1 MKKYLLVTAV
11 AASVVGGQVV
21 EVSASTTYNVKPGD
35 TLYVIALKNN
45 LSVSEIKLANHLN
58 SDTIYSGQKLVLG
71 KTTSSSTTTSAKNT
85 TKSNNTYTVTS
96 GDTLSKIASKHN
108 MSLSQI
114 ATLNQIS
121 NVNVL
126 RVGQVLKTAGTSIAT
141 NQSKGKTNST
151 EITTSKEP
159 ISTATYT
166 VKSGDT
172 LSKIASSNKMTLA
185 QLASLNKITNVNML
199 RVGQV
204 LKVTRTS
211 SAVQPV
217 KSTTT
222 TTAKTNTVSY
232 TVKSGDTLSKIA
244 ANHHMSLVQIA
255 VLNKITNLNAIHIG
269 QILKVSSTIAS
280 TSQSTPASSKPTT
293 STNTSKIYMVKTG
306 DTLTAIANKNGVTLS
321 NLLSWNKLSRGAIIY
336 PSQKLTLQQV
346 INTTTSNTTST
357 TTTSK
362 PTTTTNSYKV
372 NSGETL
378 YGIAAKLGMNVN
390 TLLTLNGLKLTST
403 IYIGQVL
410 KISGT
415 TASTVTPV
423 TSEVSTPAAGNISTA
438 GLSIYQ
444 AAWLKTAVADAKIAT
459 IGTGVLPSITV
470 AQAILESGW
479 GQSILTSAPY
489 YNLFGIKQGTGWQGA
504 IVNMKTSEYVNGKW
518 VTISAPFRAYSSQMA
533 SFQDHT
539 KFLLTNSRYAGNGVI
554 NAKNYVNMANGL
566 QAAGYATDP
575 TYASRLI
582 NLVERYKLQS
592 LD

>member
-1 MKKYLLVTAV
+1 
-11 AASVVGGQVV
+11 
-21 EVSASTTYNVKPGD
+21 
-35 TLYVIALKNN
+35 
-45 LSVSEIKLANHLN
+45 
-58 SDTIYSGQKLVLG
+58 
-71 KTTSSSTTTSAKNT
+71 
-85 TKSNNTYTVTS
+85 
-96 GDTLSKIASKHN
+96 
-108 MSLSQI
+108 
-114 ATLNQIS
+114 
-121 NVNVL
+121 
-126 RVGQVLKTAGTSIAT
+126 
-141 NQSKGKTNST
+141 
-151 EITTSKEP
+151 
-159 ISTATYT
+159 
-166 VKSGDT
+166 
-172 LSKIASSNKMTLA
+172 
-185 QLASLNKITNVNML
+185 
-199 RVGQV
+199 
-204 LKVTRTS
+204 
-211 SAVQPV
+211 
-217 KSTTT
+217 
-222 TTAKTNTVSY
+222 
-232 TVKSGDTLSKIA
+232 
-244 ANHHMSLVQIA
+244 
-255 VLNKITNLNAIHIG
+255 
-269 QILKVSSTIAS
+269 
-280 TSQSTPASSKPTT
+280 
-293 STNTSKIYMVKTG
+293 
-306 DTLTAIANKNGVTLS
+306 DTLTVIANKNVVTLS

-336 PSQKLTLQQV
+336 PGQKLTLQQV
-346 INTTTSNTTST
+346 INTTTSSTTST

-403 IYIGQVL
+403 IYVGQVL

-415 TASTVTPV
+415 TTSTATPV
-423 TSEVSTPAAGNISTA
+423 TSEISTPAAGNISTS

-518 VTISAPFRAYSSQMA
+518 VTILAPFRAYSSQMA

-582 NLVERYKLQS
+582 NLVERYNLQS

>member
-58 SDTIYSGQKLVLG
+58 SDTIYSGQKLILG
-71 KTTSSSTTTSAKNT
+71 KATSSSTTTSTKTT
-85 TKSNNTYTVTS
+85 TKSNNTYTVKS
-96 GDTLSKIASKHN
+96 GDTLSKIASNHN

-126 RVGQVLKTAGTSIAT
+126 RVGQVLKIAGTNITT
-141 NQSKGKTNST
+141 NQSNAKTSSP
-151 EITTSKEP
+151 EITT
-159 ISTATYT
+159 STATYT

-199 RVGQV
+199 RVGQA

-211 SAVQPV
+211 SGVQPV

-222 TTAKTNTVSY
+222 TTAKANTASY

-255 VLNKITNLNAIHIG
+255 VLNKITNLNAIRIG
-269 QILKVSSTIAS
+269 QILKVSGTVAS
-280 TSQSTPASSKPTT
+280 TSQSAPVASKPTT
-293 STNTSKIYMVKTG
+293 STSTTYAVKSG

-346 INTTTSNTTST
+346 INTTTSSTTST
-357 TTTSK
+357 TTTS
-362 PTTTTNSYKV
+362 TTTTNSYKV

-403 IYIGQVL
+403 IYVGQVL

-415 TASTVTPV
+415 TTSTATPV
-423 TSEVSTPAAGNISTA
+423 TSEISTPVAGNISTA

-575 TYASRLI
+575 TYANRLI
-582 NLVERYKLQS
+582 NLVERYNLQS

>member
-1 MKKYLLVTAV
+1 MKKYLLMTAV

-71 KTTSSSTTTSAKNT
+71 KTTSSSTTTSTKTT
-85 TKSNNTYTVTS
+85 TKSNNTYTVKS

-126 RVGQVLKTAGTSIAT
+126 RVGQVLKIAGTKITT
-141 NQSKGKTNST
+141 NQSNAKTNSP
-151 EITTSKEP
+151 EITT
-159 ISTATYT
+159 STATYT
-166 VKSGDT
+166 VKSSDT

-185 QLASLNKITNVNML
+185 QLASLNKITNVNMI

-211 SAVQPV
+211 STVQPAT
-217 KSTTT
+217 SNMT
-222 TTAKTNTVSY
+222 TTAKTSSTSSY

-244 ANHHMSLVQIA
+244 ANHNMSLVQIA
-255 VLNKITNLNAIHIG
+255 VLNKITNLNAIRIG
-269 QILKVSSTIAS
+269 QILKVSGAVAS
-280 TSQSTPASSKPTT
+280 TSQSAPAASKPTT
-293 STNTSKIYMVKTG
+293 STSTTYAVKSG

-321 NLLSWNKLSRGAIIY
+321 NLLSWNKLSREAIIY
-336 PSQKLTLQQV
+336 PGQKLTLQQV
-346 INTTTSNTTST
+346 INTTTSSTTST

-403 IYIGQVL
+403 IYVGQVL

-415 TASTVTPV
+415 TTSTATPV
-423 TSEVSTPAAGNISTA
+423 TSEISTPAAGNISTS

-518 VTISAPFRAYSSQMA
+518 VTILAPFRAYSSQMA

>member
-58 SDTIYSGQKLVLG
+58 SDTIYSGQKLILG
-71 KTTSSSTTTSAKNT
+71 KATSSSTTTSTKTT
-85 TKSNNTYTVTS
+85 TKSNNTYTVKS
-96 GDTLSKIASKHN
+96 GDTLSKIASNHN

-126 RVGQVLKTAGTSIAT
+126 RVGQVLKIAGTNITT
-141 NQSKGKTNST
+141 NQSNAKTSSP
-151 EITTSKEP
+151 EITT
-159 ISTATYT
+159 STATYT

-211 SAVQPV
+211 SGVQPV

-222 TTAKTNTVSY
+222 TTAKANTASY

-255 VLNKITNLNAIHIG
+255 VLNKITNLNAIRIG
-269 QILKVSSTIAS
+269 QILKVSGTVAS
-280 TSQSTPASSKPTT
+280 TSQSAPVASKPTT
-293 STNTSKIYMVKTG
+293 STSTTYVVKSG

-346 INTTTSNTTST
+346 INTTTSSTTST
-357 TTTSK
+357 TTTS
-362 PTTTTNSYKV
+362 TTTTNSYKV

-403 IYIGQVL
+403 IYVGQVL

-415 TASTVTPV
+415 TTSTATPV
-423 TSEVSTPAAGNISTA
+423 TSEISTPVAGNISTA

-575 TYASRLI
+575 TYANRLI
-582 NLVERYKLQS
+582 NLVERYNLQS

>member
-71 KTTSSSTTTSAKNT
+71 KTTSSSTTTSTKTT
-85 TKSNNTYTVTS
+85 TKSNNTYTVKS
-96 GDTLSKIASKHN
+96 GDTLSKIASNHN

-126 RVGQVLKTAGTSIAT
+126 RVGQVLKIAGTNITT
-141 NQSKGKTNST
+141 NQSNAKTSSP
-151 EITTSKEP
+151 EITT
-159 ISTATYT
+159 STATYT

-185 QLASLNKITNVNML
+185 QLATLNKITNVNML

-222 TTAKTNTVSY
+222 TTAKANTASY
-232 TVKSGDTLSKIA
+232 TVKSGDTLSTIA
-244 ANHHMSLVQIA
+244 ANHNMSLVQIA

-336 PSQKLTLQQV
+336 PGQKLTLQQV
-346 INTTTSNTTST
+346 INTTTSSTTST

-403 IYIGQVL
+403 IYVGQVL

-415 TASTVTPV
+415 TTSTATPV
-423 TSEVSTPAAGNISTA
+423 TSEISTPVAGNISTA

-582 NLVERYKLQS
+582 NLVERYNLQS

>member
-45 LSVSEIKLANHLN
+45 LSVSELKLANHLN
-58 SDTIYSGQKLVLG
+58 SDTIYSGQKLILG
-71 KTTSSSTTTSAKNT
+71 KATSSSTTTSTKTT
-85 TKSNNTYTVTS
+85 TKSNNTYTVKS
-96 GDTLSKIASKHN
+96 GDTLSKIASNHN

-126 RVGQVLKTAGTSIAT
+126 RVGQVLKIAGTNITT
-141 NQSKGKTNST
+141 NQSNAKTSSP
-151 EITTSKEP
+151 EITT
-159 ISTATYT
+159 STATYT

-185 QLASLNKITNVNML
+185 QLATLNKITNVNML

-211 SAVQPV
+211 SGVQPV

-222 TTAKTNTVSY
+222 TTAKTSSTSSY

-255 VLNKITNLNAIHIG
+255 VLNKITNLNAIRIG
-269 QILKVSSTIAS
+269 QILKVSGTVAS
-280 TSQSTPASSKPTT
+280 TSQSAPVASKPTT
-293 STNTSKIYMVKTG
+293 STSTTYAVKSG

-336 PSQKLTLQQV
+336 PGQKLTLQQV
-346 INTTTSNTTST
+346 INTTTSSTKST

-403 IYIGQVL
+403 IYVGQVL
-410 KISGT
+410 KIFGAT
-415 TASTVTPV
+415 PSTVTPV
-423 TSEVSTPAAGNISTA
+423 TSEISTPVAGNISTA

-444 AAWLKTAVADAKIAT
+444 ATWLKTAVADAKIAT

-575 TYASRLI
+575 TYANRLI
-582 NLVERYKLQS
+582 NLVERYNLQS

>member
-45 LSVSEIKLANHLN
+45 LSVSELKLANHLN
-58 SDTIYSGQKLVLG
+58 SDTIYSGQKLILG
-71 KTTSSSTTTSAKNT
+71 KATSSSTTTSTKTT
-85 TKSNNTYTVTS
+85 TKSNNTYTVKS
-96 GDTLSKIASKHN
+96 GDTLSKIASNHN

-126 RVGQVLKTAGTSIAT
+126 RVGQVLKIAGTNITT
-141 NQSKGKTNST
+141 NQSNAKTSSP
-151 EITTSKEP
+151 EITT
-159 ISTATYT
+159 STATYT

-185 QLASLNKITNVNML
+185 QLATLNKITNVNML

-211 SAVQPV
+211 SGVQPV

-222 TTAKTNTVSY
+222 TTAKANTASY

-255 VLNKITNLNAIHIG
+255 VLNKITNLNAIRIG
-269 QILKVSSTIAS
+269 QILKVSGTVAS
-280 TSQSTPASSKPTT
+280 TSQSAPVASKPTT
-293 STNTSKIYMVKTG
+293 STSTTYAVKSG

-336 PSQKLTLQQV
+336 PGQKLTLQQV
-346 INTTTSNTTST
+346 INTTTSSTTST
-357 TTTSK
+357 TTTS
-362 PTTTTNSYKV
+362 TTTTNSYKV

-403 IYIGQVL
+403 IYVGQVL

-415 TASTVTPV
+415 TTSTATPV
-423 TSEVSTPAAGNISTA
+423 TSEISTPVAGNISTA

-575 TYASRLI
+575 TYANRLI
-582 NLVERYKLQS
+582 NLVERYNLQS

>member
-58 SDTIYSGQKLVLG
+58 SDTIYSGQKLILG
-71 KTTSSSTTTSAKNT
+71 KATSSSTTTSTKTT
-85 TKSNNTYTVTS
+85 TKSNNTYTVKS
-96 GDTLSKIASKHN
+96 GDTLSKIASNHN

-126 RVGQVLKTAGTSIAT
+126 RVGQVLKIAGTNITT
-141 NQSKGKTNST
+141 NQSNAKTSSP
-151 EITTSKEP
+151 EITTS
-159 ISTATYT
+159 TTTYT

-211 SAVQPV
+211 SGVQPV

-222 TTAKTNTVSY
+222 TTAKANTASY

-255 VLNKITNLNAIHIG
+255 VLNKITNLNAIRIG
-269 QILKVSSTIAS
+269 QILKVSGTVAS
-280 TSQSTPASSKPTT
+280 TSQSAPVASKPTT
-293 STNTSKIYMVKTG
+293 STSTTYVVKSG

-346 INTTTSNTTST
+346 INTTTSSTTST
-357 TTTSK
+357 TTTS
-362 PTTTTNSYKV
+362 TTTTNSYKV

-403 IYIGQVL
+403 IYVGQVL

-415 TASTVTPV
+415 TTSTATPV
-423 TSEVSTPAAGNISTA
+423 TSEISTPVAGNISTA

-575 TYASRLI
+575 TYANRLI
-582 NLVERYKLQS
+582 NLVERYNLQS

>member
-1 MKKYLLVTAV
+1 
-11 AASVVGGQVV
+11 
-21 EVSASTTYNVKPGD
+21 
-35 TLYVIALKNN
+35 
-45 LSVSEIKLANHLN
+45 
-58 SDTIYSGQKLVLG
+58 
-71 KTTSSSTTTSAKNT
+71 
-85 TKSNNTYTVTS
+85 
-96 GDTLSKIASKHN
+96 
-108 MSLSQI
+108 
-114 ATLNQIS
+114 
-121 NVNVL
+121 
-126 RVGQVLKTAGTSIAT
+126 
-141 NQSKGKTNST
+141 
-151 EITTSKEP
+151 
-159 ISTATYT
+159 
-166 VKSGDT
+166 
-172 LSKIASSNKMTLA
+172 
-185 QLASLNKITNVNML
+185 
-199 RVGQV
+199 
-204 LKVTRTS
+204 
-211 SAVQPV
+211 
-217 KSTTT
+217 
-222 TTAKTNTVSY
+222 
-232 TVKSGDTLSKIA
+232 
-244 ANHHMSLVQIA
+244 MSLVQIA
-255 VLNKITNLNAIHIG
+255 VLNKITNLNAIRIG
-269 QILKVSSTIAS
+269 QILKVSGTVAS
-280 TSQSTPASSKPTT
+280 TSQSAPVASKPTT
-293 STNTSKIYMVKTG
+293 STSTTYVVKSG

-346 INTTTSNTTST
+346 INTTTSSTTST
-357 TTTSK
+357 TTTS
-362 PTTTTNSYKV
+362 TTTTNSYKV

-403 IYIGQVL
+403 IYVGQVL

-415 TASTVTPV
+415 TTSTATPV
-423 TSEVSTPAAGNISTA
+423 TSEISTPVAGNISTA

-575 TYASRLI
+575 TYANRLI
-582 NLVERYKLQS
+582 NLVERYNLQS

>member
-1 MKKYLLVTAV
+1 MKVREYMKKYLLVTAV

-58 SDTIYSGQKLVLG
+58 SDTIYSGQKLILG
-71 KTTSSSTTTSAKNT
+71 KATSSSTTTSTKTT
-85 TKSNNTYTVTS
+85 TKSNNTYTVKS
-96 GDTLSKIASKHN
+96 GDTLSKIASNHN

-126 RVGQVLKTAGTSIAT
+126 RVGQVLKIAGTNITT
-141 NQSKGKTNST
+141 NQSNAKTSSP
-151 EITTSKEP
+151 EITT
-159 ISTATYT
+159 STATYT

-211 SAVQPV
+211 SGVQPV

-222 TTAKTNTVSY
+222 TTAKANTASY

-255 VLNKITNLNAIHIG
+255 VLNKITNLNAIRIG
-269 QILKVSSTIAS
+269 QILKVSGTVAS
-280 TSQSTPASSKPTT
+280 TSQSAPVASKPTT
-293 STNTSKIYMVKTG
+293 STSTTYVVKSG

-346 INTTTSNTTST
+346 INTTTSSTTST
-357 TTTSK
+357 TTTS
-362 PTTTTNSYKV
+362 TTTTNSYKV

-403 IYIGQVL
+403 IYVGQVL

-415 TASTVTPV
+415 TTSTATPV
-423 TSEVSTPAAGNISTA
+423 TSEISTPVAGNISTA

-444 AAWLKTAVADAKIAT
+444 ATWLKTAVADAKIAT

-575 TYASRLI
+575 TYANRLI
-582 NLVERYKLQS
+582 NLVERYNLQS

>member
-45 LSVSEIKLANHLN
+45 LSVSELKSANHLN
-58 SDTIYSGQKLVLG
+58 SDTIYSGQKLILG
-71 KTTSSSTTTSAKNT
+71 KATSSSTTTSTKTT
-85 TKSNNTYTVTS
+85 TKSNNTYTVKS
-96 GDTLSKIASKHN
+96 GDTLSKIASNHN

-126 RVGQVLKTAGTSIAT
+126 RVGQVLKIAGTNITT
-141 NQSKGKTNST
+141 NQSNAKTSSP
-151 EITTSKEP
+151 EITT
-159 ISTATYT
+159 STATYT

-222 TTAKTNTVSY
+222 TTAKVNTASY

-255 VLNKITNLNAIHIG
+255 VLNKITNLNAIRIG
-269 QILKVSSTIAS
+269 QILKVSGTVAS
-280 TSQSTPASSKPTT
+280 TSQSAPAASKPTT
-293 STNTSKIYMVKTG
+293 STSTTYVVKSG

-336 PSQKLTLQQV
+336 PGQKLTLQQV
-346 INTTTSNTTST
+346 INTTTSSTTST
-357 TTTSK
+357 TTTS
-362 PTTTTNSYKV
+362 TTTTNSYKV

-403 IYIGQVL
+403 IYVGQVL

-415 TASTVTPV
+415 TTSTATPV
-423 TSEVSTPAAGNISTA
+423 TSEISTPVAGNISTA

-575 TYASRLI
+575 TYANRLI
-582 NLVERYKLQS
+582 NLVERYNLQS

>member
-58 SDTIYSGQKLVLG
+58 SDTIYSGQKLILG
-71 KTTSSSTTTSAKNT
+71 KATSSSTTTSTKTT
-85 TKSNNTYTVTS
+85 TKSNNTYTVKS
-96 GDTLSKIASKHN
+96 GDTLSKIASNHN

-126 RVGQVLKTAGTSIAT
+126 RVGQVLKIAGTNITT
-141 NQSKGKTNST
+141 NQSNAKTSSP
-151 EITTSKEP
+151 EITT
-159 ISTATYT
+159 STATYT

-211 SAVQPV
+211 SGVQPV

-222 TTAKTNTVSY
+222 TTAKANTASY
-232 TVKSGDTLSKIA
+232 IVKSGDTLSKIA

-255 VLNKITNLNAIHIG
+255 VLNKITNLNAIRIG
-269 QILKVSSTIAS
+269 QILKVSGTVAS
-280 TSQSTPASSKPTT
+280 TSQSAPVASKPTT
-293 STNTSKIYMVKTG
+293 STSTTYVVKSG

-346 INTTTSNTTST
+346 INTTTSSTTST
-357 TTTSK
+357 TTTS
-362 PTTTTNSYKV
+362 TTTTNSYKV

-403 IYIGQVL
+403 IYVGQVL

-415 TASTVTPV
+415 TTSTATPV
-423 TSEVSTPAAGNISTA
+423 TSEISTPVAGNISTA

-575 TYASRLI
+575 TYANRLI
-582 NLVERYKLQS
+582 NLVERYNLQS

>member
-45 LSVSEIKLANHLN
+45 LSVSELKSANHLN
-58 SDTIYSGQKLVLG
+58 SDTIYSGQKLILG
-71 KTTSSSTTTSAKNT
+71 KATSSSTTTSTKTT
-85 TKSNNTYTVTS
+85 TKSNNTYTVKS
-96 GDTLSKIASKHN
+96 GDTLSKIASNHN

-126 RVGQVLKTAGTSIAT
+126 RVGQVLKIAGTNITT
-141 NQSKGKTNST
+141 NQSNAKTSSP
-151 EITTSKEP
+151 EITT
-159 ISTATYT
+159 STATYT

-222 TTAKTNTVSY
+222 TTAKVNTASY

-255 VLNKITNLNAIHIG
+255 VLNKITNLNAIRIG
-269 QILKVSSTIAS
+269 QILKVSGTVAS
-280 TSQSTPASSKPTT
+280 TSQSAPAASKPTT
-293 STNTSKIYMVKTG
+293 STSTTYVVKSG

-336 PSQKLTLQQV
+336 PGQKLTLQQV
-346 INTTTSNTTST
+346 INTTTSSTTST
-357 TTTSK
+357 TTTS
-362 PTTTTNSYKV
+362 TTTTNSYKV

-403 IYIGQVL
+403 IYVGQVL

-415 TASTVTPV
+415 TTSTATPV
-423 TSEVSTPAAGNISTA
+423 TSEISTPVAGNISTA

-470 AQAILESGW
+470 AQAIFESGW

-575 TYASRLI
+575 TYANRLI
-582 NLVERYKLQS
+582 NLVERYNLQS

>member
-58 SDTIYSGQKLVLG
+58 SDTIYSGQKLILG
-71 KTTSSSTTTSAKNT
+71 KATSSSTTTSTKTT
-85 TKSNNTYTVTS
+85 TKSNNTYTVKS
-96 GDTLSKIASKHN
+96 GDTLSKIASNHN

-126 RVGQVLKTAGTSIAT
+126 RVGQVLKIAGTNITT
-141 NQSKGKTNST
+141 NQSNAKTSSP
-151 EITTSKEP
+151 EITT
-159 ISTATYT
+159 STATYT

-185 QLASLNKITNVNML
+185 QLASLHKIPNVNML

-211 SAVQPV
+211 SGVQPV

-222 TTAKTNTVSY
+222 TTAKANTASY

-255 VLNKITNLNAIHIG
+255 VLNKITNLNAIRIG
-269 QILKVSSTIAS
+269 QILKVSGTVAS
-280 TSQSTPASSKPTT
+280 TSQSAPVASKPTT
-293 STNTSKIYMVKTG
+293 STSTTYVVKSG

-346 INTTTSNTTST
+346 INTTTSSTTST
-357 TTTSK
+357 TTTS
-362 PTTTTNSYKV
+362 TTTTNSYKV

-403 IYIGQVL
+403 IYVGQVL

-415 TASTVTPV
+415 TTSTATPV
-423 TSEVSTPAAGNISTA
+423 TSEISTPVAGNISTA

-575 TYASRLI
+575 TYANRLI
-582 NLVERYKLQS
+582 NLVERYNLQS

>member
-58 SDTIYSGQKLVLG
+58 SDTIYSGQKLILG
-71 KTTSSSTTTSAKNT
+71 KATSSSTTTSTKTT
-85 TKSNNTYTVTS
+85 TKSNNTYTVKS
-96 GDTLSKIASKHN
+96 GDTLSKIASNHN

-126 RVGQVLKTAGTSIAT
+126 RVGQVLKIAGTNITT
-141 NQSKGKTNST
+141 NQSNAKTSSP
-151 EITTSKEP
+151 EITT
-159 ISTATYT
+159 STATYT

-211 SAVQPV
+211 SGVQPV

-222 TTAKTNTVSY
+222 TTAKANTASY

-255 VLNKITNLNAIHIG
+255 VLNKITNLNAIRIG
-269 QILKVSSTIAS
+269 QILKVSGTVAS
-280 TSQSTPASSKPTT
+280 TSQSAPVASKPTT
-293 STNTSKIYMVKTG
+293 STSTTYVVKSG

-346 INTTTSNTTST
+346 INTTTSSTTST
-357 TTTSK
+357 TTTS
-362 PTTTTNSYKV
+362 TTTTNSYKV

-403 IYIGQVL
+403 IYVGQVL

-415 TASTVTPV
+415 TTSTATPV
-423 TSEVSTPAAGNISTA
+423 TSEISTPVAGNISTA

-444 AAWLKTAVADAKIAT
+444 ATWLKTAVADAKIAT

-575 TYASRLI
+575 TYANRLI
-582 NLVERYKLQS
+582 NLVERYNLQS

>member
-58 SDTIYSGQKLVLG
+58 SDTIYSGQKLILG
-71 KTTSSSTTTSAKNT
+71 KATSSSTTTSTKTT
-85 TKSNNTYTVTS
+85 TKSNNTYTVKS
-96 GDTLSKIASKHN
+96 GDTLSKIASNHN

-126 RVGQVLKTAGTSIAT
+126 RVGQVLKIAGTSIST
-141 NQSKGKTNST
+141 NQSNAKTSSP
-151 EITTSKEP
+151 EITT
-159 ISTATYT
+159 STATYT

-185 QLASLNKITNVNML
+185 QLATLNKITNVNML

-211 SAVQPV
+211 SGVQPV

-222 TTAKTNTVSY
+222 TTAKVNTASY

-255 VLNKITNLNAIHIG
+255 VLNKITNLNAIRIG
-269 QILKVSSTIAS
+269 QILKVSGTVAS
-280 TSQSTPASSKPTT
+280 TSQSAPVASKPTT
-293 STNTSKIYMVKTG
+293 STSTTYVVKFG

-336 PSQKLTLQQV
+336 PGQKLTLQQV
-346 INTTTSNTTST
+346 INTTTSSTTST
-357 TTTSK
+357 TTTSI
-362 PTTTTNSYKV
+362 TTTNSYKV

-403 IYIGQVL
+403 IYVGQVL

-415 TASTVTPV
+415 ATSTATPV
-423 TSEVSTPAAGNISTA
+423 TSEISTPVAGNISTA

-444 AAWLKTAVADAKIAT
+444 ATWLKTAVADAKIAT

-575 TYASRLI
+575 TYANRLI
-582 NLVERYKLQS
+582 NLVERYNLQS